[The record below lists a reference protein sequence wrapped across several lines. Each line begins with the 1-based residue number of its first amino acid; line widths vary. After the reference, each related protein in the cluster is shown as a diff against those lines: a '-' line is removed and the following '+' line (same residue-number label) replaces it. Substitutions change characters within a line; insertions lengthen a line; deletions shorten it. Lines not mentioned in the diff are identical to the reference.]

1 MSFPREPLEH
11 IRRATKFDR
20 YCRIVVQCS
29 LDDSKGGDIGAGLI
43 AAGMAYGLYLDE
55 TLPWEPRASQRY
67 ATVEAEARKR
77 DKAFGKR
84 GLGESRPQPG
94 RTLSA
99 LKCNAGR
106 GPAVPAGRNTLA
118 SAYRQFDLD
127 GR

>member
-43 AAGMAYGLYLDE
+43 AAGMAYGLYLDG
-55 TLPWEPRASQRY
+55 TLPWEPRPSQPY
-67 ATVEAEARKR
+67 ATGEAGARKGA
-77 DKAFGKR
+77 KAFGKR
-84 GLGESRPQPG
+84 GRGKSRPQPG
-94 RTLSA
+94 RTLSP
-99 LKCNAGR
+99 LKGNAGR

-118 SAYRQFDLD
+118 S
-127 GR
+127 